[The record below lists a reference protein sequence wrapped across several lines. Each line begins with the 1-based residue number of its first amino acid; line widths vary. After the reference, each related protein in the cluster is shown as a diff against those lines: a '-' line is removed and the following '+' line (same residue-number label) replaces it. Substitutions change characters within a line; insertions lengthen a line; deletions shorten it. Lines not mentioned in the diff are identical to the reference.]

1 MKRWWYLNL
10 LLEIAMILEIRRN
23 RKINKARRIAGLDT
37 DKPVGF

>member
-1 MKRWWYLNL
+1 MIRWWYYL

>member
-1 MKRWWYLNL
+1 MKRWWYYL

-23 RKINKARRIAGLDT
+23 RKINEARRIAGLDT